1 MIHHGRSL
9 NRQLLLRIVI
19 ALGVTWVALALI
31 GYRQTMHKYDELS
44 DRQMSRT
51 IRLLG
56 EMRTEELDELAVE
69 ASSGGMEW
77 RLWNAQDQLVA
88 SSPHAPTVKFSD
100 TSNRTVI
107 ENHHAWRVHIRD
119 LKENNRWLQ
128 LYLPLGEHQDA
139 SRELADTLFMPLFV
153 MLPLLGCWIWLIV
166 RKSLRP
172 LEAMS
177 LEIAQR
183 DPNSLAPFP
192 EAKLPAEV
200 APLMDTLTHLLKRQA
215 LMYERECRF
224 TADAAHELR
233 TPLASTQLLLELATD
248 AKTAETRDLA
258 LGQAKL
264 AVIRASRLIS
274 QLLMLAKLDS
284 LTTTDVAAVNI
295 NELVRLALVDR
306 AMDAIHKR
314 IELSLDAPDYPVSVQ
329 GNAALLEFLFGN
341 LIDNAIKYTPHN
353 GYIQISIQVRTGV
366 VCVRILDSGIGVP
379 AADLPKLG
387 DRFFRT
393 EEEAT
398 TGSGLGLS
406 IVRRILSLHG
416 GNVTFQNNQPG
427 GFVVTVNFPVSI
439 ATPLEK

>member
-1 MIHHGRSL
+1 MIRHGKSL
-9 NRQLLLRIVI
+9 NRQLLVRIII
-19 ALGVTWVALALI
+19 ALALTWLALALI

-56 EMRTEELDELAVE
+56 EMRTEELDELAGE

-77 RLWNAQDQLVA
+77 RLWNSSGQLVA
-88 SSPHAPTVKFSD
+88 SSPHAPAVKFTD
-100 TSNRTVI
+100 TNNRTVI
-107 ENHHAWRVHIRD
+107 EHNRAWRVHIRD

-139 SRELADTLFMPLFV
+139 ARELVDTLFMPLFIL
-153 MLPLLGCWIWLIV
+153 LPLLGGWIWLVV
-166 RKSLRP
+166 RKTLQP
-172 LEAMS
+172 LEVMS
-177 LEIAQR
+177 LKIARR

-192 EAKLPAEV
+192 EAELPAEV

-233 TPLASTQLLLELATD
+233 TPLASTQILLELATD

-258 LGQAKL
+258 LSHAKL
-264 AVIRASRLIS
+264 AVTRASRLIN

-284 LTTTDVAAVNI
+284 LTTTDVAEVNI
-295 NELVRLALVDR
+295 SEMVRLELVDR
-306 AMDAIHKR
+306 TLDAIHKH
-314 IELSLDAPDYPVSVQ
+314 IELSLDSPADKAMIQ
-329 GNAALLEFLFGN
+329 GNAALIEILFGN

-353 GYIQISIQVRTGV
+353 GCIQISIQTGMEF
-366 VCVRILDSGIGVP
+366 VCVRILDSGMGVP
-379 AADLPKLG
+379 EAALPRLG

-398 TGSGLGLS
+398 AGSGLGLS

-416 GNVTFQNNQPG
+416 GNVMFQNNQPG
-427 GFVVTVNFPVSI
+427 GFVVTVNFPVRVVLS
-439 ATPLEK
+439 PEK